1 MDGLKSGRIEKRAG
15 VHAVSSEE
23 ISPFFPAES
32 HSEST
37 AHGAKASI
45 RGRKAPSRLRDSKP
59 GSRRHLDHQAGLVS
73 IFRRRTARNGLQGL
87 NRVQRN
93 LVGENFT
100 LRIREWL

>member
-59 GSRRHLDHQAGLVS
+59 GSRRHLDHQAGLAS
-73 IFRRRTARNGLQGL
+73 IFRRRTSRNALQAL
-87 NRVQRN
+87 HPAQPN
-93 LVGENFT
+93 LVAEHFT
-100 LRIREWL
+100 FLIRDAF